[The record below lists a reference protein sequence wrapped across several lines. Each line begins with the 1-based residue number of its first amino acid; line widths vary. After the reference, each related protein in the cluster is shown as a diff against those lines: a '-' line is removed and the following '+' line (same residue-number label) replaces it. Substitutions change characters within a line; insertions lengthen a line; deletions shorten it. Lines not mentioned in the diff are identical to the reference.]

1 MKKNNDFYNSKIV
14 NKPWGY
20 EYVIYSDKKKLA
32 ITFLKI
38 LKGQSTSL
46 HCHTKK
52 KTGFIILGGKAEVQ
66 YGIYKENK
74 KIMKPLAR
82 LIFRPGLF
90 HSIKSISKNGLYL
103 LETENP
109 YDKVDLVRL
118 EDKYGRKS
126 KKYEGKNFTSTM
138 DPKITKFKKPN
149 LGKKNLYKFNDLTIT
164 IEKTIKL
171 RKLEKN
177 DFNSSTAILE
187 GSLVDSRKQHVI
199 SAGEIVKTSTLKIL
213 SKTFKIPKPMVIL
226 NVSKNKKNTNK
237 KENII
242 L

>member
-1 MKKNNDFYNSKIV
+1 MMKKNDFYNTKVV

-20 EYVIYSDKKKLA
+20 EYVIYYDKKKLA

-38 LKGQSTSL
+38 ENGQKTSL

-66 YGIYKENK
+66 YGIYKKNVK
-74 KIMKPLAR
+74 LMKPLSR

-90 HSIKSISKNGLYL
+90 HSIKSVSDDGLYL

-126 KKYEGKNFTSTM
+126 KKYEGKNFTSNL
-138 DPKITKFKKPN
+138 DPSLVKFKKPKI
-149 LGKKNLYKFNDLTIT
+149 GKKNFYKFNDLDII
-164 IEKTIKL
+164 IEKTDKL
-171 RKLEKN
+171 SKILKE
-177 DFNSSTAILE
+177 DYYSSTAILE
-187 GSLVDSRKQHVI
+187 GSLVDNRKQHVI

-213 SKTFKIPKPMVIL
+213 SKSFAMSKPLVIL
-226 NVSKNKKNTNK
+226 NVIKNKKIKNRI
-237 KENII
+237 ENII
-242 L
+242 I